1 MRTNSSSPSP
11 GASPPNMQQ
20 DTAQHDTRPKFDS
33 TQDHTSR
40 RYSARHPAPNA
51 HSSSKTDPFPK
62 PKPSPSPQS
71 FPRTRS
77 GLGRPPP
84 PIQTGWRNTSQPNHW
99 RQSPT
104 RQRLGSSKKRTEL
117 ISPKLRRKIQPF
129 QLRPLRKAPPP
140 PPPPRLKKGVRF
152 VPDPIVSP
160 TTPMAI
166 DTSPRWTEPTRP
178 MDIDSPPPS
187 PEPTGT
193 IKDVTVAQLHEL
205 RDELLGIERNIAE
218 MSSQPADHMDLQTMR
233 SFLDAYQA
241 AFLNLPSHRD
251 AADLRIIDQA
261 FFDSMI
267 NSLES
272 AFLHL
277 QTIMTSFLYDQ
288 DWIDL
293 YNIIF
298 EAATDVANE
307 LRALRV
313 VVAAQ
318 ISKRGH
324 IQEAVSID
332 GLTGRPMNG
341 EV

>member
-1 MRTNSSSPSP
+1 
-11 GASPPNMQQ
+11 MQQ
-20 DTAQHDTRPKFDS
+20 DKAQHDTRPKFDS

-62 PKPSPSPQS
+62 PKSSPKSQS

-77 GLGRPPP
+77 GLARPPP

-104 RQRLGSSKKRTEL
+104 RQRLGSSKKRTGL
-117 ISPKLRRKIQPF
+117 NSPKLRRKIQPF
-129 QLRPLRKAPPP
+129 QLHPSRKSTSPPLPLRP
-140 PPPPRLKKGVRF
+140 KKGVRF

-166 DTSPRWTEPTRP
+166 DTSPRSPEPTTP
-178 MDIDSPPPS
+178 MDIDGHPPS
-187 PEPTGT
+187 PEPTRI

-205 RDELLGIERNIAE
+205 RDELLGTERNIAG
-218 MSSQPADHMDLQTMR
+218 MSSQPADHMNLQTMR

-241 AFLNLPSHRD
+241 AFLNLPSYRD
-251 AADLRIIDQA
+251 AADLRILDQA

-267 NSLES
+267 NSLEL

-293 YNIIF
+293 YNAVF

-313 VVAAQ
+313 VIAAQ

-324 IQEAVSID
+324 IQETVTID
-332 GLTGRPMNG
+332 GLTGRPRNG
-341 EV
+341 EI